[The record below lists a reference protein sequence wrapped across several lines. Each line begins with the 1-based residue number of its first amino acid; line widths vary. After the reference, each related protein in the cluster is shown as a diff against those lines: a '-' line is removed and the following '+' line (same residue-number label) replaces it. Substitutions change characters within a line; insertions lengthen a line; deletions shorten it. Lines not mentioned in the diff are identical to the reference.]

1 MRKKNYTDNMTKV
14 LVIGGAG
21 FMGSHTAD
29 ELSKRGYS
37 VYIYDHVQSPWL
49 RADQEMI
56 VGDFNDLSKLQKAM
70 EDVTYVYHFA
80 GIADIGESR
89 RKPNQTI
96 EANVMGLS
104 RVLEIAVKSS
114 VKRFV
119 FASTMYVYSSHGSFY
134 RASKQAAEI
143 IIEAYANEFGIEY
156 TFLRYGSLYGPRAQD
171 WNGIRKFASQIIYE
185 AKLDYNGDGSEMRE
199 YIHVNDAAMLSV
211 DVLEPKYANNA
222 ITITG
227 QQLIKVDDLFSI
239 LFEIAG
245 KKRVV
250 NYKGKKDVT
259 DHYGHT
265 PYRYTPKQAK
275 KIVPQEFVD
284 LGQGLLDIIE
294 EINNQVHR
302 DERK

>member
-1 MRKKNYTDNMTKV
+1 MTKV

-29 ELSKRGYS
+29 ELSKRGYQ
-37 VYIYDHVQSPWL
+37 VTIYDRISSPWL
-49 RADQEMI
+49 REDQEMV
-56 VGDFNDLSKLQKAM
+56 VGDFNDIEKLQKAM
-70 EDVTYVYHFA
+70 ENVTYLYHFA

-89 RKPNQTI
+89 RKPYETI

-104 RVLEIAVKSS
+104 KVLEIAVKSS

-143 IIEAYANEFGIEY
+143 IIEAYAQEFGIEY

-171 WNGIRKFASQIIYE
+171 WNGIRRFASQIIKE
-185 AKLDYNGDGSEMRE
+185 GKLDYHGNGLEMRE
-199 YIHVNDAAMLSV
+199 YIHVNDAARLSV
-211 DVLEPKYANNA
+211 EVLDPKFANNA

-227 QQLIKVDDLFSI
+227 QQLIRVDDLFSI
-239 LFEIAG
+239 LFEIVG
-245 KKRVV
+245 RNRVV
-250 NYKGKKDVT
+250 NYMGENNVS

-294 EINNQVHR
+294 EINHQIHN
-302 DERK
+302 DINE

>member
-1 MRKKNYTDNMTKV
+1 MINV

-29 ELSKRGYS
+29 ELSERGYQ
-37 VYIYDHVQSPWL
+37 VTIYDRVPSPWL
-49 RADQEMI
+49 RSDQKMV
-56 VGDFNDLSKLQKAM
+56 VGDFNDSKKLLEVM
-70 EDVTYVYHFA
+70 ENVTYLYHFA
-80 GIADIGESR
+80 GIADIGISR
-89 RKPNQTI
+89 QKPYETI
-96 EANVMGLS
+96 AANVMGLS
-104 RVLEIAVKSS
+104 KVLEVAVQSS

-143 IIEAYANEFGIEY
+143 IIEAYAQEFGIEY

-171 WNGIRKFASQIIYE
+171 WNGIRRFASQIIKE
-185 AKLDYNGDGSEMRE
+185 GRVDYHGNGHEMRE
-199 YIHVNDAAMLSV
+199 YIHVNDAARLSV
-211 DVLEPKYANNA
+211 EVIDPKFANNA

-227 QQLIKVDDLFSI
+227 QRLIRVDDLFSI
-239 LFEIAG
+239 LFEIVG
-245 KKRVV
+245 RTKEV
-250 NYKGKKDVT
+250 NYMGDINVT

-294 EINNQVHR
+294 EINHQIQN
-302 DERK
+302 DINE